1 MAEGGRSGI
10 LLKLV
15 AALVLGLL
23 LGIGAGYALF
33 SGVQPT
39 TGPVESP
46 QPTVAQEKVYKI
58 GFTIPLSGELSSV
71 GKLWEKAI
79 YMAIE
84 DLNEEV
90 KAYGLNVRFE
100 PVVLDDKTKEEDA
113 LKNIQSLNQLG
124 IKVVIGPAASSQVKA
139 VMSYADSNKIVIIS
153 PSSTA
158 PTLAIPGDYVFRN
171 TGSDALQAKALAA
184 LISHE
189 GYSNVVV
196 FHRDDE
202 YGRAFAKFFEKEFE
216 AAGGKAESM
225 SYATGLSDYA
235 SEVAG
240 LSSKVQELG
249 ADAVVLISFDTDG
262 ANILSHAKDDPTL
275 SNTRWFSSEG
285 IHGASELLQPEMAEF
300 LVRIRFL
307 GTRPVFRENPLYKE
321 FAARFKSETG
331 DYPPVFTDKIYD
343 AVFLAGWSILRAGEY
358 DGEAIM
364 KALPLVAEKYYG
376 VSGWCIL
383 DENGDRL
390 MQDYAIWGIVQV
402 GGAYEF
408 RDIGSW
414 SAGALT
420 MEGGD

>member
-1 MAEGGRSGI
+1 MAESGK
-10 LLKLV
+10 LGNPLKLA

-33 SGVQPT
+33 SGGQPA
-39 TGPVESP
+39 TGPTGSP
-46 QPTVAQEKVYKI
+46 QPTPAPETVFKI

-113 LKNIQSLNQLG
+113 LKNVQSLNQLG
-124 IKVVIGPAASSQVKA
+124 IKVVVGPAASSQVKA
-139 VMSYADSNKIVIIS
+139 VMNYAESNKMVIIS

-158 PTLAIPGDYVFRN
+158 PTLAIPGDFVFRN

-184 LISHE
+184 LVSHE
-189 GYSNVVV
+189 GFSNVVV

-202 YGRAFAKFFEKEFE
+202 YGRAFAEFFAKEFS
-216 AAGGKAESM
+216 ALGGTATSM
-225 SYATGLSDYA
+225 PYATGLSDYA

-262 ANILSHAKDDPTL
+262 ANILSHAKDDPVL

-285 IHGASELLQPEMAEF
+285 IHGASELLQPEMANF
-300 LVRIRFL
+300 LMRIKFL
-307 GTRPVFRENPLYKE
+307 GTRPVFRENPLYKD
-321 FAARFKSETG
+321 FAERFKKETG
-331 DYPPVFTDKIYD
+331 DYPPVFTDKVYD

-358 DGEAIM
+358 DGEAIK
-364 KALPLVAEKYYG
+364 KALPLVAEKFYG

-390 MQDYAIWGIVQV
+390 MQDYAIWGIAKS
-402 GGAYEF
+402 GDTFEF
-408 RDIGSW
+408 KDIGSW

-420 MEGGD
+420 MEEGD